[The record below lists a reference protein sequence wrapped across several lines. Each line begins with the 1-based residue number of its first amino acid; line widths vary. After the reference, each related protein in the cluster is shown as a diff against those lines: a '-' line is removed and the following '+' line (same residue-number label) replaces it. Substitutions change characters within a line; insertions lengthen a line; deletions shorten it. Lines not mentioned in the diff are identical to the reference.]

1 MLQCYKNKKYNN
13 INSLSA
19 IFCNIDNVTTM
30 LQCYNAIVIIY
41 WARVTFFD
49 KVLKSSLRYIYIFI

>member
-13 INSLSA
+13 NNSLSA

-30 LQCYNAIVIIY
+30 LQCYNKNRIRESFLVFLLKICPRSIY
-41 WARVTFFD
+41 
-49 KVLKSSLRYIYIFI
+49 L

>member
-19 IFCNIDNVTTM
+19 IFCNIDNVTAM
-30 LQCYNAIVIIY
+30 LQCYNVPIVIIY

-49 KVLKSSLRYIYIFI
+49 FMFKSSLRYIFI